1 MKRHTR
7 KRPPEGGGREDKLI
21 EAREFEI
28 FYSLCERTVS
38 RQRFL
43 GAEDSDIAYL
53 LTGMMATLPEE
64 EYSPEQ
70 IGKLRDLSIK
80 KESQKETE
88 RIMPE
93 EEFQLYL
100 ERAKDAMTEQYGK
113 DGNRTSKRMFLIGWV
128 TAPIKQVYTSGQLKR
143 IFALADK

>member
-1 MKRHTR
+1 M
-7 KRPPEGGGREDKLI
+7 
-21 EAREFEI
+21 EAKEFEK

-43 GAEDSDIAYL
+43 GADNKDIAFV

-113 DGNRTSKRMFLIGWV
+113 DGNRTSKLMFLIGWV
-128 TAPIKQVYTSGQLKR
+128 TAPIKQVYTPGQLKR
-143 IFALADK
+143 IFALADE